1 MRAPFPSPPQSCPHV
16 YLQLRRAPATAPLH
30 HSGLI
35 RVISWP
41 DGIAADTV
49 FAACERAGIM
59 CVLTR
64 VSVCLCAFA
73 TARLRSVPRC

>member
-1 MRAPFPSPPQSCPHV
+1 MRAPFPPPPAELPPRVS
-16 YLQLRRAPATAPLH
+16 AAAATAPLH

-41 DGIAADTV
+41 DRIAADTV

-59 CVLTR
+59 CVFDARER
-64 VSVCLCAFA
+64 VSVRFFA
-73 TARLRSVPRC
+73 TARLRSVPRR